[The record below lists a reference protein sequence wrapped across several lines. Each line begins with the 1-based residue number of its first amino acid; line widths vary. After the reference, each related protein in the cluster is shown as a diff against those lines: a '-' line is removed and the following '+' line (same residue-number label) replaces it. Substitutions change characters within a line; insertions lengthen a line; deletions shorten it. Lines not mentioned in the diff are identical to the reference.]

1 MALDKLVDS
10 AQLDS
15 DLTSVANAIR
25 AKSGGSGQ
33 LAFPSGFVSEIGII
47 PSGGGGLG
55 NFTLLDT
62 FTLTEDVAYLDMD
75 VSSYDYDQFA
85 IVVNATGTGADYL
98 YVCPNK
104 TGDYLCYIN
113 GNSYVATAVITK
125 AKLDSINT
133 SLTALYCSGF
143 AVNSSGNTTGY
154 TACRKITSGV
164 LSYIRCK
171 SYRANGVLNSGGTFA
186 LYGR

>member
-25 AKSGGSGQ
+25 AKSGGSSQ
-33 LAFPSGFVSEIGII
+33 LAFPSGFVSEIGNI